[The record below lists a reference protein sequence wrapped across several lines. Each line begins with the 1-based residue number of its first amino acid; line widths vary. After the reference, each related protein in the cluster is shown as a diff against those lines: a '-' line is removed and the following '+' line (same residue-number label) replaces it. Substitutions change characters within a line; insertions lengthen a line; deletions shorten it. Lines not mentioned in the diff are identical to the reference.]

1 MTFERTMQIAS
12 RLIELGG
19 FFVFLCATSEFSVS
33 LWLMIVCYH

>member
-19 FFVFLCATSEFSVS
+19 FFTWAPPWSAAA
-33 LWLMIVCYH
+33 

>member
-19 FFVFLCATSEFSVS
+19 SFHCQLPIAD
-33 LWLMIVCYH
+33 